1 MAMNLTLSNKN
12 PFSTFDF
19 LGYLFPG
26 AFMLILAY
34 ALSDG
39 FKHPDITSV
48 GAYTILHEFATK
60 STIVS
65 VILFIVFSYMI
76 GHLTSYLSSVTVEL
90 FYTWCYGYPTDYLF
104 ASGKGAK
111 SKAIVPPTIGKRH
124 MLWRV
129 LICIPILPVVIAHSV
144 FEKLLGIER
153 FIAKALPKEAQ
164 KVIIQKSNEYFKAMG
179 FNESIFTDSDKQ
191 PKEDIDAHRFVMHY
205 VYEHCKEHI
214 VKFDNY
220 VALYGFVR
228 SLTFILSACF
238 LYSEYRFI
246 NNEHIIIFDSA
257 AWYNSNCV
265 RWGIYFLIA
274 LIIASRIGIKKHKT
288 YFNSDTE
295 NTPTRRMFQ
304 LVINSVILGM
314 SYSSA
319 IMLTLGLIFAYLQGG
334 EVFAKAFIL
343 FSLFTSAYLSYLAF
357 AKFYRR
363 FSLENFMALVIC
375 REIKEK
381 EEKQQTPLVQELKLS
396 DHIIHLYIDKQ
407 SSWITDLRD
416 IMSKK

>member
-48 GAYTILHEFATK
+48 DAYTILHEFATK

-65 VILFIVFSYMI
+65 VVLFIVFSYMI

-104 ASGKGAK
+104 ASEEGAK
-111 SKAIVPPTIGKRH
+111 SKAIVPPTIGRRH
-124 MLWRV
+124 ILWRV
-129 LICIPILPVVIAHSV
+129 LICISILPVVIAHSV

-179 FNESIFTDSDKQ
+179 FSESIFTDNDKQ

-220 VALYGFVR
+220 VALYGFLR

-246 NNEHIIIFDSA
+246 NNERILIFYGS
-257 AWYNSNCV
+257 AWYNLNSV
-265 RWGIYFLIA
+265 RWIVYFCIA
-274 LIIASRIGIKKHKT
+274 AIIAVVIGIKKHNS
-288 YFNSDTE
+288 YFNSDADRTTTKDK
-295 NTPTRRMFQ
+295 TP
-304 LVINSVILGM
+304 LVINSIILGL

-319 IMLTLGLIFAYLQGG
+319 VMLSIGLIFAFLQGG
-334 EVFAKAFIL
+334 EIFAKAFVL
-343 FSLFTSAYLSYLAF
+343 FSLFTSSYLSYLAF

-375 REIKEK
+375 KEIEQKEK
-381 EEKQQTPLVQELKLS
+381 KTSESTIHELKVN
-396 DHIIHLYIDKQ
+396 DQKIHLVIDKQ
-407 SSWITDLRD
+407 SSWVTDLRD
-416 IMSKK
+416 MMK